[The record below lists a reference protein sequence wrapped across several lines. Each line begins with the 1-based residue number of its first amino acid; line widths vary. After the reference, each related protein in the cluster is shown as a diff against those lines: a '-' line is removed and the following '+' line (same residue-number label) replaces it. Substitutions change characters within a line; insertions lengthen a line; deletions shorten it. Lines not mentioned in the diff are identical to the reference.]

1 MKHKINDL
9 YTYITAFLKTCPFS
23 DDELI
28 NQNGVINNEK
38 FQFALNSFINQ
49 IEQNYDNITDKS
61 FENKKD
67 FEKDR
72 LQETNSKSKKLL
84 YFYQLCEDIYNVL
97 ATLNP
102 PYPNDQDLYFKL
114 AFNGVQHF
122 RAITTLYV
130 AGCDYSIIPL
140 YRTLYENLIIFL
152 FIAKNPILQNDFIE
166 HFHIDFHKILEDSQT
181 VTTEAQTN
189 FHSAVDSHLEGFEKT
204 YGWTAKVIEKKADR
218 KLEYMAEKVG
228 YLSYS
233 PVYKLACNFVH
244 SSSLAITV
252 SNVEKPADDFTYLFI
267 DSAIDFIVDHLVT
280 LAQNI
285 SIPKSSYL
293 IIMNIL
299 YHVKD
304 DLLKS

>member
-9 YTYITAFLKTCPFS
+9 YTYITAFLKSCPFS

-28 NQNGVINNEK
+28 KQNGVINNEK
-38 FQFALNSFINQ
+38 FQFALNAFINQ
-49 IEQNYDNITDKS
+49 IEQKYDNITDKS

-72 LQETNSKSKKLL
+72 LHEDNSKSKKLL
-84 YFYQLCEDIYNVL
+84 YFYQLCEDVYNIL
-97 ATLNP
+97 ATLNT

-140 YRTLYENLIIFL
+140 FRSLYENLIIFL
-152 FIAKNPILQNDFIE
+152 FIEKHPELQIDFIE
-166 HFHIDFHKILEDSQT
+166 HFHIELHKILEDSQSVTENSHNNYDT
-181 VTTEAQTN
+181 VI
-189 FHSAVDSHLEGFEKT
+189 DSHLDGYDKT
-204 YGWTAKVIEKKADR
+204 YGWTAKVIEKKANR
-218 KLEYMAEKVG
+218 KLEYMAKEVG

-233 PVYKLACNFVH
+233 PIYKLACNFVH
-244 SSSLAITV
+244 STSLGIAST
-252 SNVEKPADDFTYLFI
+252 NVEKPADDFTDLFLNNSI
-267 DSAIDFIVDHLVT
+267 EFISDHLVT
-280 LAQNI
+280 LAKNI
-285 SIPKSSYL
+285 SIPKSNY
-293 IIMNIL
+293 IIILNTL
-299 YHVKD
+299 YHIKD